1 MGIFDFYK
9 RTDIN
14 EGISIFRETAGAVLL
29 DVRTPEEYGGGHIP
43 GSINI
48 PVERIMTAES
58 ILKDKNAPVFSYC
71 LRGSRSARAVSALK
85 RMGYANV
92 TNIGGI
98 VDYRGEVTR
107 D

>member
-1 MGIFDFYK
+1 MGLFNFLK

-14 EGISIFRETAGAVLL
+14 EGLRRFHGTTGAVLL
-29 DVRTPEEYGGGHIP
+29 DVRTPEEYNGGHIP

-48 PVERIMTAES
+48 PVERITTAGS
-58 ILKDKNAPVFSYC
+58 ILKDKNVPVFSYC

-85 RMGYANV
+85 RMGYVNV

-98 VDYRGEVTR
+98 AGYRGEVTR
-107 D
+107 K